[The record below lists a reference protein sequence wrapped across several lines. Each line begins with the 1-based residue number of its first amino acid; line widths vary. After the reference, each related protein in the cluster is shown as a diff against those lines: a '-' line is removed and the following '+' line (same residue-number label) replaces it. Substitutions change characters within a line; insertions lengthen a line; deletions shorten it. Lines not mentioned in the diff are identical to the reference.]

1 MACLSPRN
9 LTIAICLVLQAMAS
23 PCMPCA
29 CKQGK
34 HENHRHE
41 QVFATSS
48 EAVDNANTCCSVCEA
63 GTKTRLS
70 QRIRMTDRQFR
81 QLAATTWNHVVLD
94 DDTVVFGGAVFFND
108 ALPSPDVHELQVFL
122 E

>member
-9 LTIAICLVLQAMAS
+9 LAIAICLVLQAMAS
-23 PCMPCA
+23 LCMPCT

-34 HENHRHE
+34 VENSHHE

-48 EAVDNANTCCSVCEA
+48 EAVDNANTCCSACEA
-63 GTKTRLS
+63 GTNIRQP

-81 QLAATTWNHVVLD
+81 QLAATTWKHVVPD
-94 DDTVVFGGAVFFND
+94 DDTVVFGGAVFCHD
-108 ALPSPDVHELQVFL
+108 VLPSPDVHELQVLL

>member
-48 EAVDNANTCCSVCEA
+48 EAVDNTNTCCSVCEA
-63 GTKTRLS
+63 GTKTRQP
-70 QRIRMTDRQFR
+70 QRIRTTDRQFR
-81 QLAATTWNHVVLD
+81 QLAATTWKHVVLD
-94 DDTVVFGGAVFFND
+94 DDTVVFGGAVYCND
-108 ALPSPDVHELQVFL
+108 ALPSPDVHELQVLL